1 MHNLKLYKENP
12 SIFQRYIALTNQK
25 PILINKVCKKIL
37 EKILQKN

>member
-25 PILINKVCKKIL
+25 TILINKVCKKY
-37 EKILQKN
+37 